1 MDKNLVAEIE
11 KDLNNLLVDVG
22 KIMLNAK
29 EIEVLERYN
38 INYKNVLT
46 LKELLFKIEEVLSLE
61 DYPEDLEEISTS
73 ISERDYYQNTNK

>member
-61 DYPEDLEEISTS
+61 EISTS

>member
-61 DYPEDLEEISTS
+61 DCPEDLEEISTS